1 MMNRTMMFVMATLA
15 AAGAANLQAAG
26 KQQRPAQVRASQKPD
41 GTYSANADITGF
53 AVTSYVKRGN
63 DVRGTLFDGLRNI
76 CYAGTLSGN
85 EITLRT
91 LVRLELDTKVRPP
104 AQRAVDLLSEHPKF
118 NLTTPPMK
126 GAFHQL
132 ALDVCIQFLGSAAQ
146 GETADVHTP
155 SDSVLEQLR
164 RLGAVSRRPHF
175 SEYEET
181 VVRLIISALIRRL
194 TGQPWGALLSL
205 SGDTPISQ
213 RAAHQFSKEQIATAQ
228 RELDAEAAA
237 FTEALD
243 TAWGREQ
250 QAWTDDIPYQPWE
263 PKDLAGAPMSV
274 LHKERERRMNK
285 WMERRNEETRYQA
298 KVQREIDEIV
308 EWQQRE

>member
-1 MMNRTMMFVMATLA
+1 MNRAMVFVMATLA
-15 AAGAANLQAAG
+15 AAGVANIQAAA

-41 GTYSANADITGF
+41 GTYTANADIGGF
-53 AVTSYVKRGN
+53 EVTSYVKHGD
-63 DVRGTLFDGLRNI
+63 DVRGTLFNGLRNI
-76 CYAGTLSGN
+76 CYAGTLTGN
-85 EITLRT
+85 EIKLRT

-104 AQRAVDLLSEHPKF
+104 AQRAVDLLPEHSKF

-132 ALDVCIQFLGSAAQ
+132 ALDVCIQYLGSAPRGA
-146 GETADVHTP
+146 TTDADMP

-164 RLGAVSRRPHF
+164 RFGAVSRRPHF

-181 VVRLIISALIRRL
+181 VVRQIINALIRRL
-194 TGQPWGALLSL
+194 TGQPWGVVLELT
-205 SGDTPISQ
+205 GDTPISE
-213 RAAHQFSKEQIATAQ
+213 RAAHQFSKEQIAAAQ
-228 RELDAEAAA
+228 REFDAEAAA

-263 PKDLAGAPMSV
+263 PKDLAGAPMQA

-308 EWQQRE
+308 EW